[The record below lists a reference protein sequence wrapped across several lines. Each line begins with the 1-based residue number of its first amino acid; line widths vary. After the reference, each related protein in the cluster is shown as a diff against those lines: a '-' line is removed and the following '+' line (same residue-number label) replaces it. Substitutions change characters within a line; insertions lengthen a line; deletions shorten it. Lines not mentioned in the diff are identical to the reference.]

1 MRRRIIEKQS
11 SADRTE
17 NKKRYRSVLA
27 TACAA
32 AVLFAAGCGSYGYET
47 TESSAENSSEYAAD
61 DVQTEEEDQEKLLYS
76 GTSGDLEWKLDQ
88 YGVLT
93 ISGSGDYEDDGKSE
107 DGAYPAW
114 TDHYLFILNAVVE
127 VDDITSTEG
136 MFYGCKYLREADL
149 SGLDTSEVT
158 NMEYMFCNCWDL
170 TSLDLSGFDTSR
182 VTSMDYM
189 FAGCSGLTDLDL
201 SSFDTSGVVSVENMF
216 AGCPCLTNLTAPDD
230 LTQEAEQHRNDEFMS
245 ATE

>member
-1 MRRRIIEKQS
+1 MNRRKMEKEQS
-11 SADRTE
+11 INRMK
-17 NKKRYRSVLA
+17 NRKWYRVVLTA
-27 TACAA
+27 ACAA
-32 AVLFAAGCGSYGYET
+32 AVLLAAGCGSYGYET
-47 TESSAENSSEYAAD
+47 TESSAENSSEYAAG

-76 GTSGDLEWKLDQ
+76 GISGDLEWKLDQ

-93 ISGSGDYEDDGKSE
+93 IRGSGDYADDGNSE

-127 VDDITSTEG
+127 VDGITSTEG

-170 TSLDLSGFDTSR
+170 TSLDLSGFDTAG

-189 FAGCSGLTDLDL
+189 FAGCSSLENLDL
-201 SSFDTSGVVSVENMF
+201 GGFDTSEVKSMENMF
-216 AGCPCLTNLTAPDD
+216 AGCPCLTNITAPDD
-230 LTQEAEQHRNDEFMS
+230 LVQEAEQHKNDEYGM
-245 ATE
+245 AAE